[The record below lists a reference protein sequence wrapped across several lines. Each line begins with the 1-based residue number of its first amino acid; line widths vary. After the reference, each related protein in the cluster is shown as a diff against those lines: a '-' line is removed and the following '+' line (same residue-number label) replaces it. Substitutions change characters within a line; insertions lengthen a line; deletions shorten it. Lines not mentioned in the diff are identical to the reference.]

1 MKVKKG
7 EIFNS
12 IAIQEL
18 PRNTFDLTHQ
28 HATTMDF
35 ADLVPICVMEA
46 VPGDIFDISSETFI
60 RFQPLITPM
69 MHRCD
74 FTVHYFFVPNRL
86 LWDGWEDFITGNL
99 ALSTGL
105 STPAAPTFDFAQLAF
120 FPNIDNAG
128 SLLNYMGC
136 EIDFISKLGSS
147 SGAWLNALPPAAYQ
161 KVYWDYY
168 VPKELVQQATPAEA
182 EFRKL
187 GDGSQ
192 APSDIQYYLSLRQK
206 GWLRDY
212 FTSALPY
219 AQKGEQVALPTGEF
233 PETRVRREPD
243 GETGA
248 AFLFDGITQPGA
260 DPGQG
265 VVLNEASTDFSGVP
279 GALYIPETPIGVTT
293 INDLRRAMRLQEW
306 LEKNARAGT
315 RYTESLKVHF
325 NVNSS
330 DARLQRAEYIT
341 GIKSPII
348 VSEVLNTTGTED
360 LPQGNMAGHAIG
372 IGESYRDKYFCEE
385 HGWIIGIL
393 SVTPRPAYTT
403 GLPRFMCKRNDNLDY
418 YWYEFANIG
427 EQEILNLELAA
438 SYNTPSD
445 AMQTF
450 GYIPRYSEY
459 KFKNDMIT
467 GDFADTSTA
476 VGGNLRTWVM
486 QRTFGNDF
494 GQEPTLNPAFITGDI
509 KTVAASPFAI
519 EEKPIM
525 VQQVNKLEVS
535 RLMPVYGTPKF

>member
-1 MKVKKG
+1 MQVKKG

-12 IAIQEL
+12 IAVQDL

-28 HATTMDF
+28 HATTIDF

-46 VPGDIFDISSETFI
+46 VPGDIFEIGSETFI

-99 ALSTGL
+99 ARTTGL

-120 FPNIDNAG
+120 YPALDNAG

-136 EIDFISKLGSS
+136 EIDFISKLGSF
-147 SGAWLNALPPAAYQ
+147 SGVWLSALPPAAYQ
-161 KVYWDYY
+161 KIYWDYY
-168 VPKELVQQATPAEA
+168 VPKELVQEATPTAD
-182 EFRKL
+182 FVKL
-187 GDGSQ
+187 TDGNQ
-192 APSDIQYYLSLRQK
+192 APSSIPDILSLRQK

-219 AQKGEQVALPTGEF
+219 AQKGEQVALPTGDF
-233 PETRVRREPD
+233 PETRIRREPD

-248 AFLFDGITQPGA
+248 QFIWDGTTQPGA
-260 DPGQG
+260 DPGEAN
-265 VVLNEASTDFSGVP
+265 VLNQASSSFSGSP
-279 GALYIPETPIGVTT
+279 GALYLPETPIGVTT

-315 RYTESLKVHF
+315 RYTESIKIHF

-341 GIKSPII
+341 GVKSPII
-348 VSEVLNTTGTED
+348 VSEVLNTTGTAE
-360 LPQGNMAGHAIG
+360 LPQGNMAGHGMG
-372 IGESYRDKYFCEE
+372 IANSYDEKYFCEE
-385 HGWIIGIL
+385 HGFIIGIL

-403 GLPRFMCKRNDNLDY
+403 GLPRLFVKREDSLDY

-427 EQEILNLELAA
+427 EQEILNVELAA
-438 SYNTPSD
+438 SYNTPTD
-445 AMQTF
+445 ATGTF

-476 VGGNLRTWVM
+476 VGGSLRTWVM

-494 GQEPTLNPAFITGDI
+494 GQEPTLNPNFITGDI
-509 KTVAASPFAI
+509 KTVAAAPFAI

-525 VQQVNKLEVS
+525 VQQVNKLNVS